1 MFKDVG
7 AWYIIEIYEIKSI
20 EIENSMSD
28 IWVNKHDIS
37 LKENILYS
45 IYIHINHHYQW
56 TNGACRYFVC
66 VFVRALYVPHYT
78 DCNIIIVSINLTV
91 KMHDNIMHIHM
102 YA

>member
-1 MFKDVG
+1 MKTYQTCLSGWGHFILRDILITYTSIRFATGLVKALCMFKDVG

-45 IYIHINHHYQW
+45 IYIHIYH
-56 TNGACRYFVC
+56 
-66 VFVRALYVPHYT
+66 
-78 DCNIIIVSINLTV
+78 
-91 KMHDNIMHIHM
+91 
-102 YA
+102 